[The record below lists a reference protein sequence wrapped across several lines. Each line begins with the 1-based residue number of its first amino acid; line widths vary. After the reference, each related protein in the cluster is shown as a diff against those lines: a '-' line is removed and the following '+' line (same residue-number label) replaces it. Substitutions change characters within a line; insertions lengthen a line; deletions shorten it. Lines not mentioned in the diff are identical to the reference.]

1 MAGTTVT
8 TLAKKKMVKARAGI
22 SSLPKIVGMAFG
34 DGGVDSGGTVK
45 PHSADQNT
53 LHHELLRKNV
63 DGYEVLSDT
72 KIRYRCTLAENELA
86 NTYISEVFIKSR
98 ISLVQIKSLLI
109 FAIDI
114 PNSNRNPTSFLP
126 FDGCIRSCVASSVKQ
141 FPIYQISGK
150 CDCRSRT
157 TV

>member
-53 LHHELLRKNV
+53 LHH
-63 DGYEVLSDT
+63 
-72 KIRYRCTLAENELA
+72 
-86 NTYISEVFIKSR
+86 
-98 ISLVQIKSLLI
+98 
-109 FAIDI
+109 
-114 PNSNRNPTSFLP
+114 
-126 FDGCIRSCVASSVKQ
+126 
-141 FPIYQISGK
+141 
-150 CDCRSRT
+150 
-157 TV
+157 

>member
-45 PHSADQNT
+45 SHSADQNT

-86 NTYISEVFIKSR
+86 NTYISEVFTFHNVSINTRAPHSPIIHR
-98 ISLVQIKSLLI
+98 LFYHFLSTL
-109 FAIDI
+109 
-114 PNSNRNPTSFLP
+114 SFTIILYT
-126 FDGCIRSCVASSVKQ
+126 K
-141 FPIYQISGK
+141 
-150 CDCRSRT
+150 
-157 TV
+157 